1 MNKEIERILG
11 TSGKYITYAEKS
23 YVLDYITNLKQENE
37 RLKEELLSKPDNEIT
52 LTTKEG
58 QELTIIQS
66 KRIDMQETLNKS
78 LEEMYK
84 KLNDYKSR
92 IDKANEVLE
101 SILVISDWEHKG
113 RYRPVKNTTAQDVYK
128 TICKLYG
135 ILETPYR
142 SDYGALTG
150 GDEEWNY

>member
-150 GDEEWNY
+150 GDEE